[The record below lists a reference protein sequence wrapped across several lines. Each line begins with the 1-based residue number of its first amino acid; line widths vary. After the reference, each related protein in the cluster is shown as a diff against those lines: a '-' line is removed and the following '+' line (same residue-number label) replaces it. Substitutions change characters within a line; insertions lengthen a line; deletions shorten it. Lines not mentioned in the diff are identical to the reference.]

1 MSIVPYVEIRN
12 IIFTEVIVKSYRV
25 FLDLQSLEV

>member
-1 MSIVPYVEIRN
+1 MSIVVEIRN
-12 IIFTEVIVKSYRV
+12 IIFTKVIVKSYRV